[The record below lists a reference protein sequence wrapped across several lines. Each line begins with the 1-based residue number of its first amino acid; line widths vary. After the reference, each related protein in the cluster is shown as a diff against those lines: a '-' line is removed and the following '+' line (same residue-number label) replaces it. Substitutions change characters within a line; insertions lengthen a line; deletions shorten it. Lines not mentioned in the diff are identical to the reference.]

1 MMKKCVAE
9 FVLTTAIVGGMVGC
23 TTKGPKEAQYVE
35 PTEIVSGVPEQPTMY
50 DLDSSVEML
59 MEKMLASPLFSK
71 SCDEVKAAK
80 NGRPPVVVVGNIA
93 NKTTERIQGRL
104 DAVGDTVRSAL
115 FTTGLFEV
123 KDDAATG
130 AIIARMSDNIDLGL
144 EDGSLARAFGKHA
157 TPDFL
162 MLGDFRHFAD
172 AGGVHT
178 YRLRLA
184 IHSLRTGKVVWEG
197 TQTKVKL

>member
-1 MMKKCVAE
+1 MESFAKI
-9 FVLTTAIVGGMVGC
+9 VLTVVLVGVFAGC
-23 TTKGPKEAQYVE
+23 EAPKL
-35 PTEIVSGVPEQPTMY
+35 SGARYADSADVVPGTPERPTMY
-50 DLDSSVEML
+50 DLASSAEML
-59 MEKMLASPLFSK
+59 VEKMLASPLFAK

-80 NGRPPVVVVGNIA
+80 GGVLPVVVIGNIA
-93 NKTTERIQGRL
+93 NKTTERLQGRL
-104 DAVGDTVRSAL
+104 DAVGESVRAAL
-115 FTTGLFEV
+115 FSSGLFEV

-162 MLGDFRHFAD
+162 VLGDFRHFSD

-184 IHSLRTGKVVWEG
+184 IHSLRTGKIVWEG
-197 TQTKVKL
+197 IQTRVKL

>member
-1 MMKKCVAE
+1 
-9 FVLTTAIVGGMVGC
+9 
-23 TTKGPKEAQYVE
+23 
-35 PTEIVSGVPEQPTMY
+35 MY
-50 DLDSSVEML
+50 DLESSAQML
-59 MEKMLASPLFSK
+59 IEKMLSHPQFSANY
-71 SCDEVKAAK
+71 KAARTEK
-80 NGRPPVVVVGNIA
+80 NGKLPVVVVGNIA

-115 FTTGLFEV
+115 FTSGLLEV

-157 TPDFL
+157 SPDFL
-162 MLGDFRHFAD
+162 VLGDFRHFSD
-172 AGGVHT
+172 AGGVHA

-184 IHSLRTGKVVWEG
+184 IHSLRTGKIVWEG
-197 TQTKVKL
+197 IQTKVKL

>member
-1 MMKKCVAE
+1 MASVARIALTL
-9 FVLTTAIVGGMVGC
+9 VLAGGIAGC
-23 TTKGPKEAQYVE
+23 ESPKPGTRYADYADV
-35 PTEIVSGVPEQPTMY
+35 VSGTPERPTMY
-50 DLDSSVEML
+50 DLASSAEML
-59 MEKMLASPLFSK
+59 VEKMLASPLFSK

-80 NGRPPVVVVGNIA
+80 GGALPVVVIGNIA

-104 DAVGDTVRSAL
+104 DAVGENVRAAL
-115 FTTGLFEV
+115 FATGLFEV

-130 AIIARMSDNIDLGL
+130 AIIARISDNIDLGL
-144 EDGSLARAFGKHA
+144 EDGYLARAFGKHA

-162 MLGDFRHFAD
+162 VLGDFRHFAD

-184 IHSLRTGKVVWEG
+184 IHSLRTGKIVWEG
-197 TQTKVKL
+197 IQTRVKL